1 MTDYIQKALEADS
14 AWLDIESAE
23 EGTRVLQKNSHL
35 INVGRISKNAP
46 DAYKA
51 QSYAPLNAPD
61 LLFAE
66 VKRLRAQLDIAVKHL
81 NGIVDEIECNGSD
94 ELRIAKHGLKQ
105 IGDL

>member
-1 MTDYIQKALEADS
+1 MTDNYIQKALERDS

-23 EGTRVLQKNSHL
+23 EGTRVLQKNGN
-35 INVGRISKNAP
+35 ITNIGRISKNTP
-46 DAYKA
+46 DDYKA

-66 VKRLRAQLDIAVKHL
+66 VKRLREKLNIAVDALK
-81 NGIVDEIECNGSD
+81 N
-94 ELRIAKHGLKQ
+94 AKSRYYRHDVIDNALKQ